1 MQLTDKVLALNMGIP
16 IPTLAE
22 YQAQQAAVIKDIT
35 EDRIEKNISVDEM
48 AFIRYWNKHRKIP
61 EAKSALE

>member
-1 MQLTDKVLALNMGIP
+1 MGIP

-61 EAKSALE
+61 EAKSDLE